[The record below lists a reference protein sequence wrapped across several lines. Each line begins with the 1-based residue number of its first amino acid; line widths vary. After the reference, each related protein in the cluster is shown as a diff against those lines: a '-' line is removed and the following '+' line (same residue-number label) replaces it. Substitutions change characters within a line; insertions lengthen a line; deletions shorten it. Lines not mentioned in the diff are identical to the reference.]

1 MFITDAVFGCLIFS
15 IVEGS
20 KFHRKSVYSNIVC
33 HVACVGEI
41 KNKKNTE
48 ASSSGV
54 SAPSTFNCKFLKNV
68 VLVCTYKGTSINYL
82 HNNKII
88 NKTITNLEINK
99 NGAMAQTGIQHSNF
113 DISIQS

>member
-48 ASSSGV
+48 AQVLGSRHPQHLIVSS
-54 SAPSTFNCKFLKNV
+54 
-68 VLVCTYKGTSINYL
+68 
-82 HNNKII
+82 
-88 NKTITNLEINK
+88 
-99 NGAMAQTGIQHSNF
+99 
-113 DISIQS
+113 

>member
-1 MFITDAVFGCLIFS
+1 MNTCFNITDVIFGCLTFS

-41 KNKKNTE
+41 KNTE
-48 ASSSGV
+48 ASITGV
-54 SAPSTFNCKFLKNV
+54 SAPSTFICKFLKNV
-68 VLVCTYKGTSINYL
+68 VLVCTYKGAFINYI

-88 NKTITNLEINK
+88 NKTITNL
-99 NGAMAQTGIQHSNF
+99 
-113 DISIQS
+113 